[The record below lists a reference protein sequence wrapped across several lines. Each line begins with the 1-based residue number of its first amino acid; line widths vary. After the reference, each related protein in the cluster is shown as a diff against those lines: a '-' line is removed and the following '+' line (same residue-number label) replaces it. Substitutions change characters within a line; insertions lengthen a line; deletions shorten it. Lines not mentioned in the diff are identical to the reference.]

1 LPFDDALLAAVR
13 QTSANL
19 AALLG
24 LPGVGILPGG
34 PADLAVPPIEVGLGA
49 GVEVRDHDGDGDRR
63 PEADVGLVVA
73 AENRR
78 AKDFGGPA
86 GGALKPLF

>member
-1 LPFDDALLAAVR
+1 LLLDHASQPFHRAL
-13 QTSANL
+13 N
-19 AALLG
+19 
-24 LPGVGILPGG
+24 
-34 PADLAVPPIEVGLGA
+34 EVERRKRHHHA
-49 GVEVRDHDGDGDRR
+49 GDRR
-63 PEADVGLVVA
+63 PEAELGLVVA